1 MYPWGTRGAGAV
13 TVGCQCTPRGRH
25 YLSDRFIT
33 PRIRTVLRHFRTLVP
48 RAGVAVA
55 AVLALAATS
64 LPAQQRTPPKRAPA
78 KAPTP
83 KKADSTV
90 APKAD
95 STPAPKVPSATLT
108 GTVFD
113 SLHGVP
119 LGEAIVG
126 IEGTS
131 RMAATNRLG
140 LFFLDSIPPGTHRM
154 RVDHPVLDSLGIVMV
169 TAPFELKDG
178 DASTLQLSIPSA
190 QTLVEVSCPAAR
202 RNLGPGAVIGRLLD
216 ADTDEPVGGARVS
229 VAWLEV
235 SLNAGLRKL
244 PRVREALSGSDGMFR
259 ICGLPVN
266 FEGTLQAMLK
276 GVSTAEVRVKAE
288 GYPLVVQGLKIGNPN
303 TVATESTDSNA
314 VRRQKEAATGPTFSA
329 ARLQTGN
336 AVLTG
341 RVVNASG
348 QPVVG
353 ARVDVIGTPGATLTK
368 ENGEFSLSGLPSGT
382 QSLVVRQ
389 IGFAPEERAVE
400 LSTRAPARVEIA
412 MARPA
417 TVLNTV
423 VVRADRDVGLER
435 VGFSQRK
442 KSGGGYYLDG
452 DDIVKRAPN
461 MLTDLF
467 RSIPGLRV
475 VPSGN
480 GIDYQVESARAVVG
494 SCVKYF
500 VDGAPFE
507 AVFPGDV
514 DRLLPPNEIAA
525 VEVYNGI
532 SVPAQF
538 QQAGSSSCAA
548 IVLWS
553 KQRVDRPPGRK

>member
-1 MYPWGTRGAGAV
+1 ML
-13 TVGCQCTPRGRH
+13 Q
-25 YLSDRFIT
+25 
-33 PRIRTVLRHFRTLVP
+33 HFRHLVP
-48 RAGVAVA
+48 RAGGA
-55 AVLALAATS
+55 AIAALLLGAGS
-64 LPAQQRTPPKRAPA
+64 LSAQQRTPPKKAPA
-78 KAPTP
+78 KAPAP
-83 KKADSTV
+83 KKVDSATV
-90 APKAD
+90 APKPEPP
-95 STPAPKVPSATLT
+95 PAPKIPIATLT

-113 SLHGVP
+113 SLHSAP
-119 LGEAIVG
+119 LGAATVS

-131 RMAATNRLG
+131 RMGVTNRLG
-140 LFFLDSIPPGTHRM
+140 IFLLDSIPPGTHRL

-178 DASTLQLSIPSA
+178 DATTLQLSIPAAAS
-190 QTLVEVSCPAAR
+190 LVEVSCPAAR

-216 ADTDEPVGGARVS
+216 ADTDEPVSGARVS

-235 SLNAGLRKL
+235 SLNAGLRKI
-244 PRVREALSGSDGMFR
+244 PRLRDALSGADGMFR
-259 ICGLPVN
+259 ICGLPID
-266 FEGTLQAMLK
+266 FDGTLQATLK

-303 TVATESTDSNA
+303 TVTAEATDSA
-314 VRRQKEAATGPTFSA
+314 AIRRQKEAATGPTFSA

-336 AVLTG
+336 AVVTG
-341 RVVNASG
+341 RVVNAGG

-368 ENGEFSLSGLPSGT
+368 ENGEFTISGLPSGT

-400 LSTRAPARVEIA
+400 LSTRAPARVEVA
-412 MARPA
+412 MSRAA
-417 TVLNTV
+417 TILNTV
-423 VVRADRDVGLER
+423 VVKADRDVGLER
-435 VGFSQRK
+435 VGFAQRK

-514 DRLLPPNEIAA
+514 DRLLPPSEIAA

-538 QQAGSSSCAA
+538 QQAGNRSCAA

-553 KQRVDRPPGRK
+553 KQRVDRPVGRK